1 MMAKPNS
8 PKQLTGMFG
17 FSIVWIGQ
25 LISVLASNMSWFALT
40 IWAFKLSG
48 SATVLGIV
56 QTSFILP
63 FLLISPIAGALV
75 DRYNRK
81 LMMMVSDLGAVIATT
96 GILILNAADILE
108 IWHLSVASV
117 IYGLSGTFQWPAY
130 MAAISTMVP
139 KEQYDRANG
148 MMSLIDSGPA
158 VFSPMIAG
166 ALLPIIGLTGILTI
180 DVVTFVF
187 AIVALLIV
195 HVPQPEKTQEGQEG
209 SGGLLKEAAY
219 GFKYIFVRK
228 SLLGLLIVILFLNLV
243 HGFSGTL
250 FAPMLLSRTDNN
262 SAVLGSAQSAFAI
275 GGVVGGLIVSAWG
288 GLKKHRI
295 RGMLTGWGLFAL
307 FGLIVFGLGRS
318 LYVWIPAAIL
328 ASMTFPLTQSASNA
342 IWQAKVAPDI
352 QGRVFSARR
361 LIAWMVDPI
370 MPVVAGALADYI
382 TEPAMMAQTGLA
394 RAFGWLVGTE
404 PGSGM
409 SLQFIFS
416 GLAYISIVIVAW
428 FIPTIR
434 NVEEL
439 LPDHDQLEKA
449 GQQEIKP
456 EDDTAGE
463 GLLPVS

>member
-1 MMAKPNS
+1 MTTTHNTKHP
-8 PKQLTGMFG
+8 TGMVG
-17 FSIVWIGQ
+17 FSIIWIGQ

-40 IWAFKLSG
+40 IWAFEISG

-63 FLLISPIAGALV
+63 FLLISPIAGAMV
-75 DRYNRK
+75 DRHNRK

-96 GILILNAADILE
+96 GILILNAADVLE
-108 IWHLSVASV
+108 IWHLCVASV

-139 KEQYDRANG
+139 KEQYSRANG
-148 MMSLIDSGPA
+148 MMSLIDSGPG

-166 ALLPIIGLTGILTI
+166 ALLPLIGLTGILTI
-180 DVVTFVF
+180 DVITFIF
-187 AIVALLIV
+187 AIGSLLIV
-195 HVPQPEKTQEGQEG
+195 HVPQPERTEEGQSG
-209 SGGLLKEAAY
+209 SGSLLKEAAY

-228 SLLGLLIVILFLNLV
+228 SLLGLLLVILCLNLAQ
-243 HGFSGTL
+243 GFSGAL

-262 SAVLGSAQSAFAI
+262 SAVLGSVQSAFAI
-275 GGVVGGLIVSAWG
+275 GGVVSGLIVSAWG
-288 GLKKHRI
+288 GLKARRI
-295 RGMLTGWGLFAL
+295 RGMLVGWAAYAF
-307 FGLIVFGLGRS
+307 FGLMIFGLGRN
-318 LYVWIPAAIL
+318 LYVWLPAAVL

-342 IWQAKVAPDI
+342 IWQSKVAPDI

-382 TEPAMMAQTGLA
+382 TEPAMIAQTGLSK
-394 RAFGWLVGTE
+394 AFGWMVGTE

-409 SLQFIFS
+409 SLQYIFS
-416 GLAYISIVIVAW
+416 GLAYLSICIIAW

-439 LPDHDQLEKA
+439 LPDHDQLEKVD
-449 GQQEIKP
+449 KP
-456 EDDTAGE
+456 HSESE
-463 GLLPVS
+463 P